1 MGQRSF
7 FDLEDRLRSLSA
19 LGDPLEAL
27 SGAIPWEELRGL
39 LAKTREKA
47 RKSNAGRPPFDV
59 VLMFKV
65 LILQTLYNLAD
76 GQVEYQIRDRL
87 SFSRFLGL
95 GIEDQVPDA
104 TTVWRFRERLRELEL
119 TEVLFNRFGDFL
131 ARAGFQAKAGQI
143 VDASIVPVPIQRNS
157 REENAQIKAGDVPE
171 DWSEAKR
178 EQKDLD
184 ACWTKKNDKSFF
196 GYKNHISV
204 DVEHKLVRT
213 YKVTPANVHDS
224 QVLAEVLDPDNEDP
238 QVWADSAYR
247 SEAAEANLVGAEY
260 ESHIHE
266 KGQANRPLDE
276 AAKERNR
283 TRSKVRAR
291 VEHVFGYQEN
301 SLGGKL
307 VRTIGLARAEVKIG
321 LMNLAYNFKR
331 YLVLIRPG
339 TTAPAVA

>member
-204 DVEHKLVRT
+204 DAKHKLVRS
-213 YKVTPANVHDS
+213 YKVTPANVH
-224 QVLAEVLDPDNEDP
+224 
-238 QVWADSAYR
+238 
-247 SEAAEANLVGAEY
+247 
-260 ESHIHE
+260 
-266 KGQANRPLDE
+266 
-276 AAKERNR
+276 
-283 TRSKVRAR
+283 
-291 VEHVFGYQEN
+291 
-301 SLGGKL
+301 
-307 VRTIGLARAEVKIG
+307 
-321 LMNLAYNFKR
+321 
-331 YLVLIRPG
+331 
-339 TTAPAVA
+339 